1 MQIKTTLL
9 LALLILGN
17 ALFVSAQRNVRE
29 TEKMMSFGSRPGFR
43 LDFPGATADLVEDLW
58 KDWAKKHYN
67 AKLKKKSG
75 EWYANE
81 LKASSMGSDNFSL
94 YSMVE
99 KTSDGATL
107 TVWYDM
113 GSAFLN
119 SRDKPA
125 QAREVSAAL
134 QQFFYDVRR
143 STYDKQTKD
152 EEKKLKEMEDKN
164 KAMDKTS
171 KQLQKDID
179 DYKAKIKKA
188 EDEIQRLAKEQ
199 EMGLINIDNQRKVIE
214 DVKQRKLNVESEGN

>member
-1 MQIKTTLL
+1 MQIKTTLM
-9 LALLILGN
+9 LALLLLGN
-17 ALFVSAQRNVRE
+17 VLCVSAQRNVRE

-43 LDFPGATADLVEDLW
+43 LDFPGATADQVEDLW
-58 KDWAKKHYN
+58 KDWAKKHYS

-81 LKASSMGSDNFSL
+81 LKAASVGADNFSL

-107 TVWYDM
+107 TVWYDL
-113 GSAFLN
+113 GSAFL
-119 SRDKPA
+119 STRDRPA
-125 QAREVSAAL
+125 QAREVTAAL

-143 STYDKQTKD
+143 ATYERQGKE
-152 EEKKLKEMEDKN
+152 EEKKLKDMEDKN